1 MDYLP
6 LHPKNVY
13 KRPIKQVDKWL
24 IEFYF
29 PCRIDSIK
37 FSRVWQEYLLI
48 EFYFPGG
55 WIPFT
60 SILAKPD

>member
-29 PCRIDSIK
+29 PGGMDSIHK
-37 FSRVWQEYLLI
+37 YSCQTRLNLI
-48 EFYFPGG
+48 Y
-55 WIPFT
+55 
-60 SILAKPD
+60 

>member
-29 PCRIDSIK
+29 P
-37 FSRVWQEYLLI
+37 
-48 EFYFPGG
+48 GG

-60 SILAKPD
+60 SILAKAD